1 MSDFEKRISE
11 LPAEK
16 RELLALFLG
25 EKDSGAVWL
34 QGAYIA
40 PRNPREELLATLW
53 KEVIGLERVG
63 IDDNFFEIGGDSLHC
78 IQIVARCR
86 DSGLRLTANDLFEHP
101 TVGELAAIAATVGR
115 DAEIGRASASVS
127 ASQEMDIEPGVAELI
142 AGDDNI
148 EDAYG
153 LSPMQ
158 EGMLFQALANPHSGV
173 YFEQGMCTLRGGVD
187 ISHFEGA
194 WKEIVRRHPVL
205 RTAFSWEGWRK
216 PIQVVYRNVDLPVEQ
231 LDWRHLSDA
240 EQERQLTLYLD
251 SNRERAVE
259 LNRPPLMRLSF
270 IRLADDAYQVIWG
283 IHHLIHDAWATFAI
297 LREVLAVYE
306 AYCTG
311 RSIELKPVQPYRDYI
326 GWLKRQYLS
335 SRSRAETFWREAMR
349 GFAAPASLA
358 ADHVTGQGAK
368 SARRSKGQYERQE
381 RRLPGGASVAL
392 NSFARQNHL
401 ALSTLTQGA
410 WALSLSRIIAQN
422 DVVYGFVVSGRSIEL
437 PGADSIVGPLFNTL
451 PFRVSL
457 SPDESVKSFLKRLQ
471 SKQSEIQRYEQ
482 TPLRDIQEWS
492 GVSKGLPLFE
502 SVLIFQNV
510 FGDISGAHADFRIE
524 NVKSLG
530 YSNIPLTIRVTPR
543 AEVGIEVLYDS
554 HRFSASRIEALIEDF
569 SHLLSRMVAEPETTI
584 GVLLGQAPPTP
595 AINKPMIGSMKSL
608 GELRPKIIRL
618 SSQELVTSGYLNPD
632 HTFPLVLKPSVDDLD
647 LAAWMA
653 ENRDHV
659 EGKLLEHGAILFRG
673 FDVDSTSEFERA
685 VRGVSPELLEYRER
699 STPRTQLGGNIYT
712 STEYPA
718 HQNIAYH
725 NEFSYAYTWP
735 MKICFHCVQPA
746 AQGGETPIA
755 DSRRVFQ
762 LIAPEIRD
770 RFIER
775 GVMYVRNYGAGI
787 DLTWEEAFQT
797 TDRAEVEEYCRNAP
811 MEFEWRENNRLR
823 TRQVRPAVMKH
834 PKTGETVWFNQ
845 AHLFHVSN
853 LAEDVRRS
861 MLAALKEDD
870 LTRNAFYGDG
880 SPLEDSALDEIRA
893 AYDRAS
899 VSFPWQR
906 GDVLLLDNM
915 LMAHGRSSFL
925 GARKIVVAMAEP
937 FTLNDKPLNR
947 G

>member
-11 LPAEK
+11 LPPEK

-34 QGAYIA
+34 QGAYTA
-40 PRNPREELLATLW
+40 PRNSREELLATLW
-53 KEVIGLERVG
+53 REVIGLERVG

-78 IQIVARCR
+78 IQIVSRCR
-86 DSGLRLTANDLFEHP
+86 ELGLQLTANDLFEHP
-101 TVGELAAIAATVGR
+101 TIGELAAIAAVVERNADKNGASEN
-115 DAEIGRASASVS
+115 AEVS
-127 ASQEMDIEPGVAELI
+127 PEIELEPWLAELI

-173 YFEQGMCTLRGGVD
+173 YFEQGMCRLRGEIE
-187 ISHFEGA
+187 ISYFEGA
-194 WKEIVRRHPVL
+194 WKEIIKRHPVL
-205 RTAFSWEGWRK
+205 RTAFVWEAVPK

-231 LDWRHLSDA
+231 LDWRQLSGA
-240 EQERQLTLYLD
+240 EHERQLTLYLEL
-251 SNRERAVE
+251 NRERAVE

-283 IHHLIHDAWATFAI
+283 IHHLIHDAWSTFAI

-306 AYCTG
+306 ALCAG
-311 RSIELKPVQPYRDYI
+311 QNIELKPVRPYRDYL
-326 GWLKRQYLS
+326 GWLKRQEPS
-335 SRSRAETFWREAMR
+335 SRSKAESFWREAMR
-349 GFAAPASLA
+349 GFAAPTSLA
-358 ADHVTGQGAK
+358 ADHITAGRPN
-368 SARRSKGQYERQE
+368 RRSERQE
-381 RRLPGGASVAL
+381 RRLPGDVSIAL
-392 NSFARQNHL
+392 NSFARQHRL

-410 WALSLSRIIAQN
+410 WALSLSRISAQN
-422 DVVYGFVVSGRSIEL
+422 DVIYGLVVSGRSIEL

-457 SPDESVKSFLKRLQ
+457 APDESVKSFLKRLQ
-471 SKQSEIQRYEQ
+471 SGQSEIQRYEQ
-482 TPLRDIQEWS
+482 TSLRDIQEWS
-492 GVSKGLPLFE
+492 GASRGQSLFE

-510 FGDISGAHADFRIE
+510 FGDITGAQADFRIE
-524 NVKSLG
+524 NVKSVG

-543 AEVGIEVLYDS
+543 AELGIEVLYDS

-569 SHLLSRMVAEPETTI
+569 SHLLSRMVAEPEAAV
-584 GVLLGQAPPTP
+584 GALLGQTVPAP
-595 AINKPMIGSMKSL
+595 AIKKPLLGSMKSL
-608 GELRPKIIRL
+608 GELRPKIVRL
-618 SSQELVTSGYLNPD
+618 SSQELLTAGYLNPD
-632 HTFPLVLKPSVDDLD
+632 HSFPLVLNPAVKDLD
-647 LAAWMA
+647 MSAWLK
-653 ENRDHV
+653 ENRDYI

-673 FDVDSTSEFERA
+673 FDVGSISEFEQA
-685 VRGVSPELLEYRER
+685 VRGISPELLEYRER

-746 AQGGETPIA
+746 AEGGETPIA

-775 GVMYVRNYGAGI
+775 GVMYARNYGAGI

-797 TDRAEVEEYCRNAP
+797 TDRAMVEDYCRNAP
-811 MEFEWRENNRLR
+811 MEFEWGENNRLR

-834 PKTGETVWFNQ
+834 PRTGEMVWFNQ

-853 LAEDVRRS
+853 LADDVRRS
-861 MLAALKEDD
+861 MLAALQEDD

-880 SPLEDSALDEIRA
+880 SPIEESALDEIRA

-899 VSFPWQR
+899 ASFPWQK

-915 LMAHGRSSFL
+915 LMAHGRGSFL

-937 FTLNDKPLNR
+937 FTLNDKSLNR